1 MRSTKEIIYI
11 MDELFDRFHM
21 FRISNRYPIESG
33 WNPPTDIFDMG
44 DHIHVKIEMAGI
56 NTHDLSITVN
66 HNILTIKG
74 SRIEDESVKM
84 RVLQMEILYGYFE
97 RQLILP
103 SSIDPEKASACYQR
117 GMLEINLPKSE
128 TIPNSMSKIMV
139 VIV

>member
-11 MDELFDRFHM
+11 MDELFDRFKM
-21 FRISNRYPIESG
+21 FRIANHYPTEST

-56 NTHDLSITVN
+56 NPHDVSITLN
-66 HNILTIKG
+66 HNILTVKG

-103 SSIDPEKASACYQR
+103 SPVDPARASALYQR
-117 GMLEINLPKSE
+117 GMLEINLPK
-128 TIPNSMSKIMV
+128 TDTDLTSMSKIMI